1 MFMGKKRKAVML
13 GVNVFLV
20 LALLWSVVFTVD
32 RKECGLHQYGH
43 RTIQEFKYP
52 YQSLELS
59 RTAEQLRSSFHC
71 TMKNLYGIALFFYVS
86 GENTDGELVC
96 SLKHDGET
104 ISEQTVAVKE
114 LFALVNK
121 NEIKPKELI
130 LGNGE
135 VCNGDYTLEIK
146 GSGISPQTRISLYG
160 NKADE
165 YFLDYTNANYQNY
178 NGILYIVET
187 LEPERPYVWACAF
200 LLAMSFVFSLIICMN
215 EREKEHE

>member
-32 RKECGLHQYGH
+32 RKNAAYTNTDIERYKSLN
-43 RTIQEFKYP
+43 TIPK
-52 YQSLELS
+52 LGAVTNS
-59 RTAEQLRSSFHC
+59 RTAEIQFSLYDE
-71 TMKNLYGIALFFYVS
+71 NLYGIALFFYVS

-135 VCNGDYTLEIK
+135 VCNGDYTLEVEFHRRQGFLYMVIRQMN
-146 GSGISPQTRISLYG
+146 ISWIIPMQIIRTIM
-160 NKADE
+160 E
-165 YFLDYTNANYQNY
+165 FF
-178 NGILYIVET
+178 ILWK
-187 LEPERPYVWACAF
+187 L
-200 LLAMSFVFSLIICMN
+200 
-215 EREKEHE
+215 

>member
-1 MFMGKKRKAVML
+1 M
-13 GVNVFLV
+13 N
-20 LALLWSVVFTVD
+20 
-32 RKECGLHQYGH
+32 
-43 RTIQEFKYP
+43 
-52 YQSLELS
+52 
-59 RTAEQLRSSFHC
+59 
-71 TMKNLYGIALFFYVS
+71 
-86 GENTDGELVC
+86 
-96 SLKHDGET
+96 HDPET

-146 GSGISPQTRISLYG
+146 GSGISSQTRISLYG

-187 LEPERPYVWACAF
+187 LDPERPYVWACAF

>member
-32 RKECGLHQYGH
+32 RKNAAYTNTDIERYKSLN
-43 RTIQEFKYP
+43 TIPK
-52 YQSLELS
+52 LGAVTNS
-59 RTAEQLRSSFHC
+59 RTAEIQFSLYDE
-71 TMKNLYGIALFFYVS
+71 KLYGIALFFYVS

-146 GSGISPQTRISLYG
+146 GSGISSQTRISLYG
-160 NKADE
+160 N
-165 YFLDYTNANYQNY
+165 NANYQNY

-187 LEPERPYVWACAF
+187 LDPERPYVWACAF

>member
-32 RKECGLHQYGH
+32 RKNAAYTNTDIERYKSLN
-43 RTIQEFKYP
+43 TIPK
-52 YQSLELS
+52 LGAVTNS
-59 RTAEQLRSSFHC
+59 RTAEIQFSLYDE
-71 TMKNLYGIALFFYVS
+71 KLYGIALFFYVS

-135 VCNGDYTLEIK
+135 VCN
-146 GSGISPQTRISLYG
+146 
-160 NKADE
+160 KADE

>member
-32 RKECGLHQYGH
+32 RKNADYTNTDIERYKSLN
-43 RTIQEFKYP
+43 TIPK
-52 YQSLELS
+52 LGAVTNS
-59 RTAEQLRSSFHC
+59 RTAEIRFSLYDE
-71 TMKNLYGIALFFYVS
+71 KLYGIALFFYAS
-86 GENTDGELVC
+86 GEDTDGEIVC
-96 SLKHDGET
+96 SLKHEGET
-104 ISEQTVAVKE
+104 ISKQTVSVKE
-114 LFALVNK
+114 LFALINK

-146 GSGISPQTRISLYG
+146 GNGISPQTRISLYG

-187 LEPERPYVWACAF
+187 LEPERPYIWACAF

-215 EREKEHE
+215 EKEKEHE

>member
-1 MFMGKKRKAVML
+1 M
-13 GVNVFLV
+13 
-20 LALLWSVVFTVD
+20 
-32 RKECGLHQYGH
+32 
-43 RTIQEFKYP
+43 
-52 YQSLELS
+52 
-59 RTAEQLRSSFHC
+59 
-71 TMKNLYGIALFFYVS
+71 
-86 GENTDGELVC
+86 
-96 SLKHDGET
+96 KHDGET

-146 GSGISPQTRISLYG
+146 GSGISPQTRICLYG

-178 NGILYIVET
+178 TGILYIVET

>member
-1 MFMGKKRKAVML
+1 MDY
-13 GVNVFLV
+13 NVLP
-20 LALLWSVVFTVD
+20 LL
-32 RKECGLHQYGH
+32 
-43 RTIQEFKYP
+43 QEFPIPK
-52 YQSLELS
+52 LGAVTNS
-59 RTAEQLRSSFHC
+59 RTAEIQFSLYDE
-71 TMKNLYGIALFFYVS
+71 KLYGIALFFYVS

-146 GSGISPQTRISLYG
+146 GSGISSQTRISLYG

-187 LEPERPYVWACAF
+187 LDPERPYVWACAF

>member
-32 RKECGLHQYGH
+32 RKNAAYTNTDIERYKSLN
-43 RTIQEFKYP
+43 TIPK
-52 YQSLELS
+52 LGAVTNS
-59 RTAEQLRSSFHC
+59 RTAEIQFSLYDE
-71 TMKNLYGIALFFYVS
+71 KLYGIALFFYVS

-135 VCNGDYTLEIK
+135 VEFHRRQGFIYMVIRQMNIFWIIPMQIIRTIME
-146 GSGISPQTRISLYG
+146 
-160 NKADE
+160 
-165 YFLDYTNANYQNY
+165 FF
-178 NGILYIVET
+178 ILWK
-187 LEPERPYVWACAF
+187 L
-200 LLAMSFVFSLIICMN
+200 
-215 EREKEHE
+215 

>member
-1 MFMGKKRKAVML
+1 M
-13 GVNVFLV
+13 
-20 LALLWSVVFTVD
+20 
-32 RKECGLHQYGH
+32 
-43 RTIQEFKYP
+43 
-52 YQSLELS
+52 
-59 RTAEQLRSSFHC
+59 
-71 TMKNLYGIALFFYVS
+71 
-86 GENTDGELVC
+86 
-96 SLKHDGET
+96 KHDGET

-165 YFLDYTNANYQNY
+165 YFWIIPMQIIRTIMEFF
-178 NGILYIVET
+178 ILWK
-187 LEPERPYVWACAF
+187 L
-200 LLAMSFVFSLIICMN
+200 
-215 EREKEHE
+215 